1 MLVQYLKGR
10 GKVTMVTCLSRRASK
25 LDIFQQLAA
34 EQDRLGFQN
43 LSEGRVST
51 LFERIQCTRYKKIK
65 SRRLSAKWAAE
76 LVDQLFHL
84 VHLQWTY
91 RNKYL
96 HFRAHDGA
104 ETVTEYEARMKR
116 IADLFNT
123 VEPEHL
129 LEEDRYLVT
138 DHSPEELAASL
149 TRRRILWEEEV
160 AAARSAAFFERVRC
174 DLAEEV
180 EAERPEVIRPEGDSQ
195 KSI

>member
-1 MLVQYLKGR
+1 
-10 GKVTMVTCLSRRASK
+10 
-25 LDIFQQLAA
+25 
-34 EQDRLGFQN
+34 
-43 LSEGRVST
+43 
-51 LFERIQCTRYKKIK
+51 
-65 SRRLSAKWAAE
+65 
-76 LVDQLFHL
+76 
-84 VHLQWTY
+84 
-91 RNKYL
+91 
-96 HFRAHDGA
+96 
-104 ETVTEYEARMKR
+104 MKR

-180 EAERPEVIRPEGDSQ
+180 EAERPEVVRPEGDSQ